1 MFGTTK
7 GNRLHIGVFGRR
19 NVGKSSLLNKLTG
32 QKMSIVSDT
41 LGTTTD
47 PIEKSMEL
55 LPLGPCLFID
65 TAGID
70 DVGSLGQLRIKKT
83 LDVLQ
88 RTDFAILVTDF
99 NGFGEFEIELCK
111 MFEKQKI
118 PYFVVINKCDIQNP
132 TIDAINKIE
141 EYTKNPLCISCE
153 KDENITS
160 LLKSKI
166 IENVPDDLISTTNV
180 LEGTVFENDDVVLV
194 IPIDKEAPKGR
205 IILPQVQT
213 IRSILDLNA
222 KAHVVKETQLKEL
235 LDDLKEKTKIV
246 ITDSQAFKEV
256 SQVVPKN
263 IPLTSFS
270 ILFAR
275 NKGDLKTFYQGA
287 NKIDNLKDN
296 DNILIYESCTHHPI
310 KDDIAREKI
319 PKWLKQYT
327 GKNLNFDYHVAK
339 GFEDNISKYSLI
351 IQCGGCMT
359 NKKEILSRVSKANEL
374 NIPITNY
381 GLVIAKC
388 LKILNRAIEPFVD
401 ETLNN

>member
-70 DVGSLGQLRIKKT
+70 DVGSLGELRIKKT
-83 LDVLQ
+83 LDVLH
-88 RTDFAILVTDF
+88 RTDFAILVTDY
-99 NGFGEFEIELCK
+99 NGFGDFEINLCK

-118 PYFVVINKCDIQNP
+118 PFFTVINKCDIKSP
-132 TIDAINKIE
+132 TTLTLNEIE
-141 EYTKNPLCISCE
+141 QFSKNPLAISCE

-166 IENVPDDLISTTNV
+166 IENVPDDLIPTTNV
-180 LEGTVFENDDVVLV
+180 LDGIIGENDDVVLV
-194 IPIDKEAPKGR
+194 VPIDKEAPKGR

-222 KAHVVKETQLKEL
+222 KAHVVKETQLKSL
-235 LDDLKEKTKIV
+235 LNDLKEKTKIV

-256 SQVVPKN
+256 SQIVPKN
-263 IPLTSFS
+263 ILLTSFS
-270 ILFAR
+270 IIFAR
-275 NKGDLKTFYQGA
+275 NKGDLKTFYYGA
-287 NKIDNLKDN
+287 NAVDNLKDN

-319 PKWLKQYT
+319 PKLLQKYT
-327 GKNLNFDYHVAK
+327 NKKLNFDYHVAK

-359 NKKEILSRVSKANEL
+359 NKKEILSRISKANEL

-388 LKILNRAIEPFVD
+388 LNILNRAIEPFLSEVI
-401 ETLNN
+401 

>member
-1 MFGTTK
+1 MLGTTR

-19 NVGKSSLLNKLTG
+19 NVGKSSLLNKITG
-32 QKMSIVSDT
+32 QNMSIVSNT

-55 LPLGPCLFID
+55 LPIGPCLFID

-70 DVGSLGQLRIKKT
+70 DVGSLGKLRIKKT
-83 LDVLQ
+83 LDVLL
-88 RTDFAILVTDF
+88 RTDFAILVTDY
-99 NGFGEFEIELCK
+99 NGFSDFEIELCK
-111 MFEKQKI
+111 MFNKQKI
-118 PYFVVINKCDIQNP
+118 PYFVVINKCDVQKP
-132 TIDAINKIE
+132 TKDVINKIE
-141 EYTKNPLCISCE
+141 EYSTNTLCISCE
-153 KDENITS
+153 KDENITY

-166 IENVPDDLISTTNV
+166 IENVPDDLITTTNV
-180 LEGTVFENDDVVLV
+180 LNGIIAENDDVILV
-194 IPIDKEAPKGR
+194 IPIDKEAPKDR

-235 LDDLKEKTKIV
+235 LDDLKEKIKIV

-256 SQVVPKN
+256 SQIVPKN
-263 IPLTSFS
+263 ILLTSFS

-275 NKGDLKTFYQGA
+275 NKGDLKTFYYGA
-287 NKIDNLKDN
+287 NAVDNLKDN

-327 GKNLNFDYHVAK
+327 GKKLNFDYHVAK
-339 GFEDNISKYSLI
+339 GFADNIDKYALI

-359 NKKEILSRVSKANEL
+359 NKKEILNRISKANEL

-381 GLVIAKC
+381 GLIIAKC
-388 LKILNRAIEPFVD
+388 LNILNRAIEPFIHEV
-401 ETLNN
+401 

>member
-1 MFGTTK
+1 MYGTTK

-70 DVGSLGQLRIKKT
+70 DVGSLGELRIKKT
-83 LDVLQ
+83 LDVLH
-88 RTDFAILVTDF
+88 RTDFAILVTDYY
-99 NGFGEFEIELCK
+99 GFGNFEIDLCK
-111 MFEKQKI
+111 MFEQKKI
-118 PYFVVINKCDIQNP
+118 PFFTVINKCDIKSP
-132 TIDAINKIE
+132 TVSTLNQIE
-141 EYTKNPLCISCE
+141 QFSKNPLAISCE
-153 KDENITS
+153 KVENITS
-160 LLKSKI
+160 LLKAKI
-166 IENVPDDLISTTNV
+166 IENVPDDLIPTTNV
-180 LEGTVFENDDVVLV
+180 LDGIIGEDDDVVLV
-194 IPIDKEAPKGR
+194 VPIDKEAPKGR

-222 KAHVVKETQLKEL
+222 KAHVVKETQLKSL
-235 LDDLKEKTKIV
+235 LNDLKENTKIV

-256 SQVVPKN
+256 SQIVPKN
-263 IPLTSFS
+263 ILLTSFS
-270 ILFAR
+270 IIFAR
-275 NKGDLKTFYQGA
+275 NKGDLKTFYYGA
-287 NKIDNLKDN
+287 NAVDNLKDN

-319 PKWLKQYT
+319 PKLLQKYT
-327 GKNLNFDYHVAK
+327 NKKLNFDYHVAK

-359 NKKEILSRVSKANEL
+359 NKKEILSRISKANEL

-388 LKILNRAIEPFVD
+388 LNILNRAIEPFLGEVI
-401 ETLNN
+401 

>member
-1 MFGTTK
+1 MFGTTR

-70 DVGSLGQLRIKKT
+70 DVGSLGELRIKKT
-83 LDVLQ
+83 LDVLH
-88 RTDFAILVTDF
+88 RTDFAILVTDY
-99 NGFGEFEIELCK
+99 NGFGDFEIDLCK
-111 MFEKQKI
+111 MFEQQKI
-118 PYFVVINKCDIQNP
+118 PFFVVINKCDIKSP
-132 TIDAINKIE
+132 TISTINQLE
-141 EYTKNPLCISCE
+141 EYSKNPLCVSCE

-166 IENVPDDLISTTNV
+166 IENVPDDLIQTTNV
-180 LEGTVFENDDVVLV
+180 LEGIIGENDDVVLV
-194 IPIDKEAPKGR
+194 VPIDKEAPKGR

-222 KAHVVKETQLKEL
+222 KAHVVKETQLKSL
-235 LDDLKEKTKIV
+235 LNDLKEKTKVV

-256 SQVVPKN
+256 SQIVPKN
-263 IPLTSFS
+263 ILLTSFS
-270 ILFAR
+270 IIFAR
-275 NKGDLKTFYQGA
+275 NKGDLKTFYYGA
-287 NKIDNLKDN
+287 NAVDNLKDN

-319 PKWLKQYT
+319 PKLLQKYT
-327 GKNLNFDYHVAK
+327 NKKLNFDYHVAK
-339 GFEDNISKYSLI
+339 GFEENISKYSLI

-359 NKKEILSRVSKANEL
+359 NKKEILSRISKANEL

-388 LKILNRAIEPFVD
+388 LNILNRAIEPFLSEVI
-401 ETLNN
+401 

>member
-99 NGFGEFEIELCK
+99 NGFGDFEIELCK
-111 MFEKQKI
+111 MFDKQKI
-118 PYFVVINKCDIQNP
+118 PYFVVINKCDIQKP
-132 TIDAINKIE
+132 TKDVINKIE
-141 EYTKNPLCISCE
+141 EYAKNLLCISCE

-166 IENVPDDLISTTNV
+166 IENVPDDLIPTTNV
-180 LEGTVFENDDVVLV
+180 LEGTVFEDDDVVLV
-194 IPIDKEAPKGR
+194 VPIDKEAPKGR

-359 NKKEILSRVSKANEL
+359 NKKEILSRISKANEL

-388 LKILNRAIEPFVD
+388 LNILNRAIEPFVD

>member
-194 IPIDKEAPKGR
+194 VPIDKEAPKGR

-359 NKKEILSRVSKANEL
+359 NKKEILSRISKANEL

-388 LKILNRAIEPFVD
+388 LNILNRAIEPFVD

>member
-99 NGFGEFEIELCK
+99 NGFGDFEIELCK
-111 MFEKQKI
+111 MFDKQKI
-118 PYFVVINKCDIQNP
+118 PYFVVINKCDIQKP
-132 TIDAINKIE
+132 TKDVINKIE
-141 EYTKNPLCISCE
+141 EYAKNPLCISCE

-166 IENVPDDLISTTNV
+166 IENVPDDLIPTTNV
-180 LEGTVFENDDVVLV
+180 LEGTVFEDDDVVLV
-194 IPIDKEAPKGR
+194 VPIDKEAPKGR

-263 IPLTSFS
+263 ILLTSFS

-359 NKKEILSRVSKANEL
+359 NKKEILSRISKANEL

-388 LKILNRAIEPFVD
+388 LNILNRAIEPFVD

>member
-1 MFGTTK
+1 M
-7 GNRLHIGVFGRR
+7 
-19 NVGKSSLLNKLTG
+19 
-32 QKMSIVSDT
+32 
-41 LGTTTD
+41 
-47 PIEKSMEL
+47 
-55 LPLGPCLFID
+55 
-65 TAGID
+65 
-70 DVGSLGQLRIKKT
+70 
-83 LDVLQ
+83 
-88 RTDFAILVTDF
+88 
-99 NGFGEFEIELCK
+99 
-111 MFEKQKI
+111 
-118 PYFVVINKCDIQNP
+118 
-132 TIDAINKIE
+132 
-141 EYTKNPLCISCE
+141 
-153 KDENITS
+153 
-160 LLKSKI
+160 
-166 IENVPDDLISTTNV
+166 
-180 LEGTVFENDDVVLV
+180 
-194 IPIDKEAPKGR
+194 
-205 IILPQVQT
+205 
-213 IRSILDLNA
+213 
-222 KAHVVKETQLKEL
+222 KETQLKEL

-359 NKKEILSRVSKANEL
+359 NKKEILSRISKANEL

-388 LKILNRAIEPFVD
+388 LNILNRAIEPFVD
-401 ETLNN
+401 EILKN

>member
-70 DVGSLGQLRIKKT
+70 DVGSLGELRIKKT
-83 LDVLQ
+83 LDVLH
-88 RTDFAILVTDF
+88 RTDFAILVTDY
-99 NGFGEFEIELCK
+99 NGFGDFEIDLCK
-111 MFEKQKI
+111 MFEQKKI
-118 PYFVVINKCDIQNP
+118 PFFTVINKCDIKSP
-132 TIDAINKIE
+132 TVSTLNQIE
-141 EYTKNPLCISCE
+141 QFSKNPLAISCE

-160 LLKSKI
+160 LLKSRI
-166 IENVPDDLISTTNV
+166 IENVPDDLITTTNV
-180 LEGTVFENDDVVLV
+180 LNGIINENDDVVLV
-194 IPIDKEAPKGR
+194 VPIDKEAPKGR

-222 KAHVVKETQLKEL
+222 KAHVVKETQLKSL
-235 LDDLKEKTKIV
+235 LNDLKEKTKIV

-256 SQVVPKN
+256 SLIVTKN
-263 IPLTSFS
+263 ILLTSFS
-270 ILFAR
+270 IIFAR
-275 NKGDLKTFYQGA
+275 NKGDLKTFYYGA
-287 NKIDNLKDN
+287 NAVDNLKDN

-319 PKWLKQYT
+319 PKLLQKYT
-327 GKNLNFDYHVAK
+327 NKKLNFDYHVAK
-339 GFEDNISKYSLI
+339 GFEDNISKYSLV

-359 NKKEILSRVSKANEL
+359 NKKEILSRISKANEL

-388 LKILNRAIEPFVD
+388 LNILNRAIEPFLGEVI
-401 ETLNN
+401 

>member
-1 MFGTTK
+1 MLGTTR

-19 NVGKSSLLNKLTG
+19 NVGKSSLLNKITG
-32 QKMSIVSDT
+32 QNMSIVSNT

-55 LPLGPCLFID
+55 LPIGPCLFID

-70 DVGSLGQLRIKKT
+70 DVGSLGKLRIKKT
-83 LDVLQ
+83 LDVLL
-88 RTDFAILVTDF
+88 RTDFAILVTDY
-99 NGFGEFEIELCK
+99 NGFSDFEIELCK
-111 MFEKQKI
+111 MFNKQKI
-118 PYFVVINKCDIQNP
+118 PYFVVINKCDVQKP
-132 TIDAINKIE
+132 TKDVINKIE
-141 EYTKNPLCISCE
+141 EYSTNTLCISCE
-153 KDENITS
+153 KDENITY

-166 IENVPDDLISTTNV
+166 IENVPDDLITTTNV
-180 LEGTVFENDDVVLV
+180 LNGIIAENDDVILV
-194 IPIDKEAPKGR
+194 IPIDKEAPKDR

-235 LDDLKEKTKIV
+235 LDDLKEKIKIV

-256 SQVVPKN
+256 SQIVPKN
-263 IPLTSFS
+263 ILLTSFS

-275 NKGDLKTFYQGA
+275 NKGDLKTFYYGA
-287 NKIDNLKDN
+287 NAVDNLKDN

-327 GKNLNFDYHVAK
+327 GTKLNFDYHVAK
-339 GFEDNISKYSLI
+339 GFADNIDKYALI

-359 NKKEILSRVSKANEL
+359 NKKEIFNRISKANEL

-381 GLVIAKC
+381 GLIIAKC
-388 LKILNRAIEPFVD
+388 LNILNRAIEPFIHEV
-401 ETLNN
+401 